1 MIRTKLTPAM
11 LGLVAERFKVLAE
24 PARLEIL
31 NALRR
36 GELTVTEIVDET
48 GLSQG
53 NVSKHLKL
61 LNAQGFVARRKEGLH
76 VYYELADPL
85 VFRLCD
91 LMCDQLQAQAR
102 SHRRLL
108 AS

>member
-11 LGLVAERFKVLAE
+11 LGLVADRFKVLAE
-24 PARLEIL
+24 PARLQIL
-31 NALRR
+31 NTLRG
-36 GELTVTEIVDET
+36 GEQTVTEIVDET

-61 LNAQGFVARRKEGLH
+61 LNAHGFVARRKEGLH
-76 VYYELADPL
+76 VFYEIADPS

-91 LMCDQLQAQAR
+91 LMCDHLQSQAR